1 MKSAAPIQQQKLTRL
16 CRDAKLLIEEEKYEE
31 CKRLISNAMGTFPH
45 APQPHN
51 LMGILLEQEND
62 VLGAMRHF
70 RSAWALDPTYLPA
83 RYNLNR
89 LGSLTP
95 SGKCA
100 YEESDCGEP
109 LHLAFCTR
117 RDPNGIIHVMER
129 RAER

>member
-1 MKSAAPIQQQKLTRL
+1 MKSAAPIQQQKLTKL

-51 LMGILLEQEND
+51 LMGILLEQENN

-95 SGKCA
+95 DRKCA

-109 LHLAFCTR
+109 LLPAFGTR
-117 RDPNGIIHVMER
+117 RDPNGMIHVMER